1 MYGLL
6 IRNRFL
12 HHNPAITEGNA
23 KKNSRSFT
31 FFLHSKQ
38 KTKQNND
45 TDKTEGNQGKQQ
57 ASPTMLSL
65 SSGMVSSCP
74 GTKQMELRDKNG
86 RYSCCFMFLHS
97 KL

>member
-1 MYGLL
+1 MPRK
-6 IRNRFL
+6 IRV
-12 HHNPAITEGNA
+12 P
-23 KKNSRSFT
+23 S
-31 FFLHSKQ
+31 HSSCIQSKKQ